1 MTSATNTASNG
12 RRRPSLTEQ
21 IDRLDTTLDG
31 LADGLNE
38 AVADAVKSAVGA
50 AVREAVQ
57 ATLIEVLTN
66 PDVLARL
73 RAAAAPPPRQA
84 TPPPLPVP
92 NGPTVWQRLG
102 EVWQRVR
109 EGIANLREN
118 GRAGLN
124 RVGVWLAGLW
134 GGIAGGCVSLWMRC
148 RSLA

>member
-12 RRRPSLTEQ
+12 RRRPSLSEQ

-73 RAAAAPPPRQA
+73 RAAAAPPRQA
-84 TPPPLPVP
+84 SPPPLPVP
-92 NGPTVWQRLG
+92 NGPSMWQRLG
-102 EVWQRVR
+102 QLWQRVR
-109 EGIANLREN
+109 EGV
-118 GRAGLN
+118 AG
-124 RVGVWLAGLW
+124 
-134 GGIAGGCVSLWMRC
+134 M
-148 RSLA
+148 